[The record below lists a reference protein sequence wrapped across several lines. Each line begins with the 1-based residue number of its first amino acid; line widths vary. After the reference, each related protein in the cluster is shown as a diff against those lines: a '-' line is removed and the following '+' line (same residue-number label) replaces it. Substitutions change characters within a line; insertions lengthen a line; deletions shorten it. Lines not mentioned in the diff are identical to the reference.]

1 MQFSENKLCKK
12 VKEWIYMGET
22 PTSHFFMLEPL
33 YPNWKYLKR
42 FFFLDTGESLRNRP
56 LLSLTTIHPKSQD
69 LRPSHTSSMVPHRL
83 EFSINYLK
91 RMALV
96 VQKSYFDIVVNPCRK
111 PATKHKRLG
120 WGTEAAEPILEIN
133 PILGGFFTRTGCFN
147 KRPCFPEVRLNSCI

>member
-1 MQFSENKLCKK
+1 MNLYGRNPNVSFFYAGASLSKLKIFK
-12 VKEWIYMGET
+12 AI
-22 PTSHFFMLEPL
+22 FFL
-33 YPNWKYLKR
+33 
-42 FFFLDTGESLRNRP
+42 LDTGESHRNRP

-147 KRPCFPEVRLNSCI
+147 KRPCFPEVRLN